1 MLFFYLRITTFGNQL
16 RDQKTCV
23 IVKPAMKTTR
33 RSFLK
38 ATTAAALVPIPVL
51 ADRKPKSES
60 LVKKLYDTL
69 DEKQRKAVAF
79 PWDYKNH
86 NGLLR
91 KHISNNWLI
100 TKPLIRS
107 NFFTKDQQ
115 TLIRGIWEGL
125 LNPDWIDR
133 FDLQLKHDMG
143 GWGKRQAI
151 AIFGE
156 PGTGKFEFVQ
166 SGRHGTLRC
175 DGDSAAH
182 VAFAGPIMYGDEG
195 SSGYFEK
202 VNHPDNIF
210 WHQAL
215 EANKLY
221 QMLDGKLRKQ
231 ALQKEAPDEAE
242 IAFRGHSGQFTG
254 APVADMTR
262 DQKEHMQKILRL
274 LLEPFRKNDRD
285 EAVAALKK
293 NGGLDQCHLT
303 LYKRDD
309 LGRDGIY
316 ENWRLEG
323 PAFVWHWRGAPHVHV
338 WVHVAD
344 SPKVELN
351 SRNRSGLLRKKGDT
365 GF

>member
-1 MLFFYLRITTFGNQL
+1 MRRRIAS
-16 RDQKTCV
+16 V
-23 IVKPAMKTTR
+23 IVNSTMRTTR
-33 RSFLK
+33 RNFLQ
-38 ATTAAALVPIPVL
+38 TTATAALGTATIPAL
-51 ADRKPKSES
+51 AARKGKSES
-60 LVKKLYDTL
+60 LVKKLYDSL
-69 DEKQRKAVAF
+69 NEKQRKAVAF
-79 PWDYKNH
+79 PWDYENH

-107 NFFTKDQQ
+107 SFFTKDQQ
-115 TLIRGIWEGL
+115 DIIRAVWEGL
-125 LNPDWIDR
+125 LNPDWVER

-156 PGTGKFEFVQ
+156 PGSGKFEYVQ

-175 DGDSAAH
+175 DGNSADH

-202 VNHPDNIF
+202 AAHPDNIF

-221 QMLDGKLRKQ
+221 KMLDGKLRKR
-231 ALQKEAPDEAE
+231 ALLKEAPDEAE
-242 IAFRGHSGQFTG
+242 IAFRGPKGNFTG
-254 APVADMTR
+254 AAVADMAS
-262 DQKEHMQKILRL
+262 DQKEHLQKVLRL
-274 LLEPFRKNDRD
+274 LLEPFRQSDRD

-293 NGGLDQCHLT
+293 NGGLDKCHLT
-303 LYKRDD
+303 FYKRDD
-309 LGRDGIY
+309 LGRDGIWD
-316 ENWRLEG
+316 NWRLEG

-344 SPKVELN
+344 NPEVELN
-351 SRNRSGLLRKKGDT
+351 SRNRSGLLRQKGDD
-365 GF
+365 GFKAKS

>member
-1 MLFFYLRITTFGNQL
+1 METNTLFSR
-16 RDQKTCV
+16 RDFIRATGTAAV
-23 IVKPAMKTTR
+23 AGTSLPALAAHKPA
-33 RSFLK
+33 
-38 ATTAAALVPIPVL
+38 
-51 ADRKPKSES
+51 SEP

-69 DEKQRKAVAF
+69 NKKQRKAVCFA
-79 PWDYKNH
+79 WDYENH

-107 NFFTKDQQ
+107 SFFTKEQQ
-115 TLIRGIWEGL
+115 DIIRAIWEGL
-125 LNPDWIDR
+125 LNPDWISR
-133 FDLQLKHDMG
+133 FDKQLTHDMK
-143 GWGKRQAI
+143 GWGVRQAI
-151 AIFGE
+151 AIFGK
-156 PGTGKFEFVQ
+156 PGTDEFEFVQ

-175 DGDSAAH
+175 DGNSADH

-202 VNHPDNIF
+202 AAHPDNVF

-221 QMLDGKLRKQ
+221 KMLDGKLRKQ
-231 ALQKEAPDEAE
+231 ALLPEAPDEAE
-242 IAFRGHSGQFTG
+242 IAFRGPRGKFTG
-254 APVADMTR
+254 VPVADMAT
-262 DQKEHMQKILRL
+262 DQKAHLQKILRL
-274 LLEPFRKNDRD
+274 LLEPFRQSDQD

-303 LYKRDD
+303 FYKRDD
-309 LGRDGIY
+309 LGGDGIWD
-316 ENWRLEG
+316 NWRLEG

-344 SPKVELN
+344 SHKVELN
-351 SRNRSGLLRKKGDT
+351 SRNRSGLLRRKS
-365 GF
+365 

>member
-1 MLFFYLRITTFGNQL
+1 MRRRIAS
-16 RDQKTCV
+16 V
-23 IVKPAMKTTR
+23 IVNSVMKTTR
-33 RSFLK
+33 RHFLK
-38 ATTAAALVPIPVL
+38 TSSVAALAAATIPAL
-51 ADRKPKSES
+51 AGRKDKSES
-60 LVKKLYDTL
+60 LVKKLYDSL
-69 DEKQRKAVAF
+69 DEKQRKAIAF
-79 PWDYKNH
+79 SWDYENH

-107 NFFTKDQQ
+107 SFFTKDQQ
-115 TLIRGIWEGL
+115 AIMRGIWEGL
-125 LNPDWIDR
+125 LNPDWVER

-156 PGTGKFEFVQ
+156 PSSGKFEYVQ

-175 DGDSAAH
+175 DGNSADH

-202 VNHPDNIF
+202 ATHPDNIF

-221 QMLDGKLRKQ
+221 KMLDGKLRKR
-231 ALQKEAPDEAE
+231 ALLKEAPDEAE
-242 IAFRGHSGQFTG
+242 IAFRGPKGNFTG
-254 APVADMTR
+254 AAVTDMAS
-262 DQKEHMQKILRL
+262 DQKEHLQKVLRL
-274 LLEPFRKNDRD
+274 LLEPFRQSDRD

-293 NGGLDQCHLT
+293 NGGLDKCHLT
-303 LYKRDD
+303 FYKRDD
-309 LGRDGIY
+309 LGRDGIWD
-316 ENWRLEG
+316 NWRLEG

-344 SPKVELN
+344 NPEVELN
-351 SRNRSGLLRKKGDT
+351 SRNRSGLLRQKGND
-365 GF
+365 GFKAKS

>member
-1 MLFFYLRITTFGNQL
+1 MRERIASI
-16 RDQKTCV
+16 
-23 IVKPAMKTTR
+23 IVNDLMKTTR
-33 RSFLK
+33 RHFLQ
-38 ATTAAALVPIPVL
+38 TSSVAALGAATVPAL
-51 ADRKPKSES
+51 AVHKGKSES
-60 LVKKLYDTL
+60 LVKKLYDSL

-79 PWDYKNH
+79 SWGYKNH

-107 NFFTKDQQ
+107 SYFTKDQQ
-115 TLIRGIWEGL
+115 DIIRAIWEGL
-125 LNPDWIDR
+125 LNPDWIER
-133 FDLQLKHDMG
+133 FDQQLKHDMG

-156 PGTGKFEFVQ
+156 PGSGKFEYVQ

-175 DGDSAAH
+175 DGDSADH

-195 SSGYFEK
+195 SSGYFERAD
-202 VNHPDNIF
+202 HPDNIF

-221 QMLDGKLRKQ
+221 KMLDGKLRKQ
-231 ALQKEAPDEAE
+231 ALFLEAPDEAE
-242 IAFRGHSGQFTG
+242 ISFRGQNGKFTG
-254 APVADMTR
+254 VPVVDMAADQR
-262 DQKEHMQKILRL
+262 RHLQKVLRL
-274 LLEPFRKNDRD
+274 LLEPFRQSDQD

-293 NGGLDQCHLT
+293 NGGLDKCHLT
-303 LYKRDD
+303 FYKRDD
-309 LGRDGIY
+309 LGRDGVWD
-316 ENWRLEG
+316 NWRLEG

-344 SPKVELN
+344 TPEVELN
-351 SRNRSGLLRKKGDT
+351 SRNRSGLLRRKGDD
-365 GF
+365 GFNAKS